1 MTRRAATTLLVT
13 ALASVA
19 LGCGEG
25 GGGGDLALQQ
35 ALATTAGR
43 TEGRFSSNPRPL
55 SSAAPHRMTVRCTI
69 ALTGAGGERSVAI
82 TRTIDRGDGGRFRVR
97 DERSAA
103 EPDLPPTT
111 DGREAVFD
119 GSRFATRRRFGPWIE
134 RDVLYGGREREL
146 REAYDLADGL
156 LLAFGDYI
164 RWKEDPRSEERLAG
178 LTVRWAAA
186 SLDFRV
192 APRPLAKAALE
203 ALRDHVR
210 NWPAWVA
217 ATHRPRK
224 IEGAL
229 ARTRDG
235 EVVAGQLEVSG
246 DATVEG
252 EASAFTISVSYAVS
266 ELPKQA
272 GFALPAKGVLPE
284 ARERTWRMIEG
295 ALGDDLAAPY
305 RAP

>member
-1 MTRRAATTLLVT
+1 MTRRTAAAMLCA
-13 ALASVA
+13 ALASAA

-35 ALATTAGR
+35 ALAATAGR
-43 TEGRFSSNPRPL
+43 TEGQFSSEPRPL
-55 SSAAPHRMTVRCTI
+55 SGALPHRMIVHCTI
-69 ALTGAGGERSVAI
+69 TLAGTAGDRSVEI

-97 DERSAA
+97 DERNAT
-103 EPDLPPTT
+103 EPDLPATV

-146 REAYDLADGL
+146 REAYDLADGV

-178 LTVRWAAA
+178 LAVRWAAA
-186 SLDFRV
+186 TLDPRV
-192 APRPLAKAALE
+192 APKPLDKAALE
-203 ALRDHVR
+203 ALRDHAT

-217 ATHRPRK
+217 ATHRPRQ
-224 IEGAL
+224 IAGAL
-229 ARTRDG
+229 ARTRAG

-252 EASAFTISVSYAVS
+252 VATPFTISVRYAVS
-266 ELPKQA
+266 ELPKKVD
-272 GFALPAKGVLPE
+272 FALPDDVLPE
-284 ARERTWRMIEG
+284 ARERTWRMIQG
-295 ALGDDLAAPY
+295 VLGDDLAAPY
-305 RAP
+305 GAP